1 MEIILMLLTML
12 LLSYGLWRICAAALY
27 HDRSTVGRQGLRQI
41 QKARKEKQDLWDSP
55 ICKSLSDL
63 LCRIVFLDDTA
74 KESLTRQLQRAGMHI
89 TPEEFTARK
98 YVIYAACAV
107 GLVLCAA
114 AQFWLGVILCGLLA
128 AYGVMRQREVLTSKI
143 KARDEAI
150 GMEMP
155 RFVRAICRTLR
166 QNRDIPAAL
175 YSYRKVAGSVLGAE
189 LDILLAHMRTGSVP
203 VALQQ
208 FQKRIGTESAFRLC
222 ATLQEI
228 ERGIDQTATLEHLA
242 EDMAQQSRLNIQKAL
257 SVRPGQMRATYLPA
271 VGVCVVMII
280 YVLVVFIINQ
290 LNNLY

>member
-1 MEIILMLLTML
+1 MELIPMFLAMV
-12 LLSYGLWRICAAALY
+12 LLSYGLWRISAAQLY
-27 HDRSTVGRQGLRQI
+27 HDRSTLGRQGLMQI
-41 QKARKEKQDLWDSP
+41 QKARKEKQDLWSNP
-55 ICKSLSDL
+55 ICKALSNL
-63 LCRIVFLDDTA
+63 FCRIVFLDDTA
-74 KESLTRQLQRAGMHI
+74 KESLTRQLQRAGMRI

-98 YVIYAACAV
+98 YVICGV
-107 GLVLCAA
+107 GLIFCAT

-128 AYGVMRQREVLTSKI
+128 VYGVMRQREVLTSKI
-143 KARDEAI
+143 KVRDEAI

-155 RFVRAICRTLR
+155 RFVRTVCRTLR

-175 YSYRKVAGSVLGAE
+175 FSYRKVAGPVLGAE

-222 ATLQEI
+222 STLQEI
-228 ERGIDQTATLEHLA
+228 DRGIDQTSTLEYLA
-242 EDMAQQSRLNIQKAL
+242 DDMARQSKLNIQKAL